1 MLNYKSVRSSEPQI
15 RSNPALR
22 RIGDSSGFQKRLS
35 TLLEPI
41 SLPFPT
47 FQIAKEGSE
56 FPLSQYTHY
65 AWVRPAHLRSQKIVL
80 VDGMPLVILDTRD
93 SSKMFSLRIPFDKKS
108 VQHSGP
114 IVLEGAWDAQ
124 DHVLWIWDVL
134 VWEKQTIW
142 NTSSYSKRWD
152 LLKRI
157 VSEIMDCGHP
167 MSDAEVKLPTWES
180 LSKVITRQELDPSTS
195 IEFQPE
201 KAGQRRHV
209 FLIQDQGVKFIPKT
223 HHERKQ
229 IADEKLY
236 EKQKP
241 TQSQSTML
249 IHKPIRS
256 QSTMPI
262 HKPIHVAIPIS
273 TPVPIP
279 KPIRSQSTMPI
290 HKPIPQDNKEK
301 HTIARLSKDTIYK
314 LPDTYR
320 LKSVTEDLEDLG
332 IAAIRSL
339 ETSKRLRELIKT
351 QASILVDIQWVEPF
365 QKYEIKKIHS

>member
-56 FPLSQYTHY
+56 FPLTQFAHY

-80 VDGMPLVILDTRD
+80 VDGMPLLLIDTRD
-93 SSKMFSLRIPFDKKS
+93 SSKMFSLRIPFDKKA
-108 VQHSGP
+108 VQHAGP

-124 DHVLWIWDVL
+124 DHILWIWDVL

-142 NTSSYSKRWD
+142 NFTPYSKRWE

-157 VSEIMDCGHP
+157 VGDIMDCGHP

-229 IADEKLY
+229 IADEN
-236 EKQKP
+236 Q
-241 TQSQSTML
+241 
-249 IHKPIRS
+249 RS
-256 QSTMPI
+256 QS
-262 HKPIHVAIPIS
+262 IS
-273 TPVPIP
+273 PRSQQIQ
-279 KPIRSQSTMPI
+279 RSQSISPRLQQQ
-290 HKPIPQDNKEK
+290 KPIPTPVQEAPKVIQQEEPKKERY
-301 HTIARLSKDTIYK
+301 TVARLFKDTIYK

-320 LKSVTEDLEDLG
+320 LKSVTEDSEDLG

-339 ETSKRLRELIKT
+339 DTSKRLRELIKT
-351 QASILVDIQWVEPF
+351 QPSILVDVQWVEPF

>member
-56 FPLSQYTHY
+56 FALSQFTHY

-80 VDGMPLVILDTRD
+80 VDGMPLLLLDTRD

-142 NTSSYSKRWD
+142 NISSYSKRWE

-180 LSKVITRQELDPSTS
+180 LSKVIARQELDPSTS

-209 FLIQDQGVKFIPKT
+209 FLIQDQGVKFVPKT

-229 IADEKLY
+229 IANEIQDEKPD
-236 EKQKP
+236 KRPKP
-241 TQSQSTML
+241 VRSQSTMP
-249 IHKPIRS
+249 IHKPIPTPVQTPIPTPVQTQVQKPIRS

-262 HKPIHVAIPIS
+262 HKPIS
-273 TPVPIP
+273 
-279 KPIRSQSTMPI
+279 
-290 HKPIPQDNKEK
+290 QDNKEK

-320 LKSVTEDLEDLG
+320 LKSVTEDAEDLG
-332 IAAIRSL
+332 IAAIRNI
-339 ETSKRLRELIKT
+339 ETSKRLRELIKN
-351 QASILVDIQWVEPF
+351 QSSILVDIQWVEPF
-365 QKYEIKKIHS
+365 QKYEIKKIHTTP

>member
-15 RSNPALR
+15 RSNPSLR

-56 FPLSQYTHY
+56 FPLTQFAHY

-80 VDGMPLVILDTRD
+80 VDDMPLLLLDTRD
-93 SSKMFSLRIPFDKKS
+93 SSKVFSLRIPFDKKV
-108 VQHSGP
+108 VQHAGP
-114 IVLEGAWDAQ
+114 IILEGCWDAQ
-124 DHVLWIWDVL
+124 DHILWIWDVL

-142 NTSSYSKRWD
+142 NFTSYSKRWE
-152 LLKRI
+152 LLKR
-157 VSEIMDCGHP
+157 VVGEVLDCGHP
-167 MSDAEVKLPTWES
+167 MSDAEVRLPTWES
-180 LSKVITRQELDPSTS
+180 LTKIATRQELDPSTS

-229 IADEKLY
+229 IADEN
-236 EKQKP
+236 P
-241 TQSQSTML
+241 RSHQSNQ
-249 IHKPIRS
+249 IQRS
-256 QSTMPI
+256 QSINPRSYQSNQI
-262 HKPIHVAIPIS
+262 QRSQSINPRLKQVQEA
-273 TPVPIP
+273 P
-279 KPIRSQSTMPI
+279 KPIQEPLKVIQEPVEQT
-290 HKPIPQDNKEK
+290 KKERY
-301 HTIARLSKDTIYK
+301 TVARLFKDTIYK

-320 LKSVTEDLEDLG
+320 LKSVTEDSEDLG

-339 ETSKRLRELIKT
+339 DTSKRLRELIKT
-351 QASILVDIQWVEPF
+351 QTSVLVDVQWVEPF

>member
-41 SLPFPT
+41 SIPFPT

-56 FPLSQYTHY
+56 LGLSNHIHY

-80 VDGMPLVILDTRD
+80 VDGMPLLLLDNRD
-93 SSKMFSLRIPFDKKS
+93 SSRLFSLRIPFDKKS

-114 IVLEGAWDAQ
+114 IILEGAWDAQ
-124 DHVLWIWDVL
+124 DHILWIWDVL
-134 VWEKQTIW
+134 VWEKQTVW
-142 NTSSYSKRWD
+142 SYMSYSKRWEI
-152 LLKRI
+152 LKKI

-167 MSDAEVKLPTWES
+167 MSDAEVKIPTWQS
-180 LSKVITRQELDPSTS
+180 LSNIATLQELDPSTS

-201 KAGQRRHV
+201 KAGQRRQL
-209 FLIQDQGVKFIPKT
+209 FLIKDQGVKFIPKT

-229 IADEKLY
+229 FSEEKTVEEKSKFVEQQPQQQPQPQPQLLQEKK
-236 EKQKP
+236 EKQ
-241 TQSQSTML
+241 
-249 IHKPIRS
+249 
-256 QSTMPI
+256 
-262 HKPIHVAIPIS
+262 
-273 TPVPIP
+273 
-279 KPIRSQSTMPI
+279 
-290 HKPIPQDNKEK
+290 
-301 HTIARLSKDTIYK
+301 TIARLYKDTIYK

-320 LKSVTEDLEDLG
+320 LKAIPDEKEDLG
-332 IAAIRSL
+332 IAAIRSI
-339 ETSKRLRELIKT
+339 ETSKRLREIFK
-351 QASILVDIQWVEPF
+351 SSDSVIVDIQWVEPF

>member
-56 FPLSQYTHY
+56 FTLSNNMYY

-80 VDGMPLVILDTRD
+80 VDGMPLLILDTRD

-124 DHVLWIWDVL
+124 DHILWIWDVL

-142 NTSSYSKRWD
+142 NTSSYSKRWE
-152 LLKRI
+152 LLKRV

-180 LSKVITRQELDPSTS
+180 LAKVITRQELDPSTS

-229 IADEKLY
+229 IADERPY
-236 EKQKP
+236 ESPKQNHIR
-241 TQSQSTML
+241 SQSTRP
-249 IHKPIRS
+249 IHKPIEIKEHTQTPASTPILKPIRS
-256 QSTMPI
+256 QSTLPI
-262 HKPIHVAIPIS
+262 KPIQEEQ
-273 TPVPIP
+273 
-279 KPIRSQSTMPI
+279 SQD
-290 HKPIPQDNKEK
+290 KKEK
-301 HTIARLSKDTIYK
+301 YTVARLFKDTVYK

-320 LKSVTEDLEDLG
+320 LKSVTENAEDLG

-339 ETSKRLRELIKT
+339 ETSKRLRELVKT
-351 QASILVDIQWVEPF
+351 QPSVLVDVQWVEPF

>member
-56 FPLSQYTHY
+56 FPLTQFTHY

-80 VDGMPLVILDTRD
+80 VDGMPLLLIDTRD
-93 SSKMFSLRIPFDKKS
+93 SSKMFSLRIPFDKKA
-108 VQHSGP
+108 VQHAGP
-114 IVLEGAWDAQ
+114 IILEGAWDAQ
-124 DHVLWIWDVL
+124 DHILWIWDVL

-142 NTSSYSKRWD
+142 NFTPYSKRWE

-157 VSEIMDCGHP
+157 VGEVLDCGHP

-229 IADEKLY
+229 IADEN
-236 EKQKP
+236 P
-241 TQSQSTML
+241 
-249 IHKPIRS
+249 RS
-256 QSTMPI
+256 QS
-262 HKPIHVAIPIS
+262 IS
-273 TPVPIP
+273 PHLQQKQIQS
-279 KPIRSQSTMPI
+279 SQSISPRLQQKQEPETPTPI
-290 HKPIPQDNKEK
+290 QELPKVNQQEQPKKERY
-301 HTIARLSKDTIYK
+301 TVARLFKDTVYK

-320 LKSVTEDLEDLG
+320 LKSVTEDSEDLG

-339 ETSKRLRELIKT
+339 DTSKRLRELIKA
-351 QASILVDIQWVEPF
+351 QSSVLVDVQWVEPF